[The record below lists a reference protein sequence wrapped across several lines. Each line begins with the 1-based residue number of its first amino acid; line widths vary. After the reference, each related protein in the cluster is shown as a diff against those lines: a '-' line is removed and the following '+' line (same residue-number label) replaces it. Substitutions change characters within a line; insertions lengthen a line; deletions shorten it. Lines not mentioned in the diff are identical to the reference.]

1 MAANNIETRGGSSA
15 LQRVVNHFRE
25 FGEWLAAGNWV
36 YGAIAFLVIGALLLP
51 PISLPQRLHIT
62 GYTRLGAA
70 NPSVSHPD
78 GLTVGINPEDGVS
91 LRVRLDSVPQAIF
104 LQGSAGADLKE
115 ALAALPPVLQVKSPF
130 YRIQT
135 GSRTTGPATIEVVIP
150 NDAEPWE
157 TLDLYTWTGAT
168 WEWVGGTLDREQ
180 EVLIAR
186 VSHLPSSVVVM
197 QTLPVVPAIG
207 TVAHGEVVSGPV
219 AGLLTQVMLP
229 GLYLG
234 ADGMLIGRPPTPPSG
249 SPEALLLVGNRPAG
263 QPLNRV
269 LLEDLLANPDVQ
281 ARHIAEILSKVS
293 GYAGVALNY
302 EGLMPEQRDAFSA
315 FVAALADALH
325 AQGLRLEVMVSP
337 PSRTDSGWDPGGY
350 DWATLGRTADALLF
364 PLPDNPMAYAE
375 GGAAP
380 LLMEWAVGQ
389 VGRYRLRAAVSSLSA
404 DSGPNESRY
413 VGLGEA
419 LAPFGQVQP
428 PAEPSVQPGQEV
440 VFALVGQVTSI
451 TPMESAGTY
460 AIAYKT
466 EQGESH
472 TVWLGTPSFLARKL
486 DWALRYH
493 LGGVVVYDLLSAGNM
508 PGVAEAVDRYRVAA
522 GLPQP
527 TALEVV
533 WKVEGPQ
540 TAEERV
546 TLSQP
551 EFRWKAPEAAGT
563 YTVSAAIAGVSR
575 GSAQVNVA
583 APTPTPMPTPTP
595 TPAVGGTAATGAA
608 PACMQARFVA
618 DVTVPDGTKFNNNET
633 FQKIWRLR
641 NSGTCDWPEDTA
653 LVFASGEKMGGPDS
667 IPVGVVRAG
676 ATVDIS
682 VDLKAPANSGRYTG
696 LWYVKAG
703 GAKIPGSD
711 VSVVIQAGEVASVP
725 APAPGARGSFELGG
739 HVANFSFPYA
749 SQMRYAG
756 MNWVKTQI
764 RYPADASGV
773 IAAAHAAG
781 FKIQVSALGPANMTG
796 QAGFEQEIARW
807 VAGMAAAGADAI
819 EVWNEPNI
827 DREWQNGLIHPANYT
842 KLLCAAHQAIKAANP
857 GTAVISAAPAPTGY
871 FGGCHPHGCDDKPWL
886 EGMFVAGAANC
897 MDYIGAHHNAGAT
910 APSARTGHPADGGD
924 HHHSWYF
931 LPQTELY
938 YNIFRGTRQLFYTEL
953 GYASQEGVEPFPDN
967 FWWGRGTN
975 NAQQAAWLAEAVRLS
990 IQTGMV
996 RCIIV
1001 WNVDFLQPIPGDPQN
1016 GYAIIRPGGICPACD
1031 ALNAVLGSR

>member
-1 MAANNIETRGGSSA
+1 MGANDVATGNPKPSTF
-15 LQRVVNHFRE
+15 QRIVNHFRE
-25 FGEWLAAGNWV
+25 FGEWLAAGHWV
-36 YGAIAFLVIGALLLP
+36 YGAIAFLVIGALILP
-51 PISLPQRLHIT
+51 PVSLPQRLHIT
-62 GYTRLGAA
+62 GYTRLSAK

-78 GLTVGINPEDGVS
+78 GITVSVNPEDRVS
-91 LRVRLDSVPQAIF
+91 LRVRLDSIPQAIF
-104 LQGSAGADLKE
+104 MQGSAGADLQA
-115 ALAALPPVLQVKSPF
+115 ALAAIPLVLQVKSPF

-168 WEWVGGTLDREQ
+168 WEWVGGTLDRER
-180 EVLIAR
+180 EVLIAHVDR
-186 VSHLPSSVVVM
+186 LPSSVVVM
-197 QTLPVVPAIG
+197 QTLPVIPAVG
-207 TVAHGEVVSGPV
+207 TVASGEAVSGP
-219 AGLLTQVMLP
+219 AASLLTQVMLP

-234 ADGMLIGRPPTPPSG
+234 PDGMLIGRSPTPPSG
-249 SPEALLLVGNRPAG
+249 SPEALLLVGNRPTG
-263 QPLNRV
+263 HPLNRA
-269 LLEDLLANPDVQ
+269 LLEDLLTNPEIQ
-281 ARHIAEILSKVS
+281 ARHIAEILSRAP
-293 GYAGVALNY
+293 GYTGVALNY
-302 EGLMPEQRDAFSA
+302 EGLMPEQREAFSA
-315 FVAALADALH
+315 FVAALAQALH
-325 AQGLRLEVMVSP
+325 AQGLRLEVMVP
-337 PSRTDSGWDPGGY
+337 APSRTEAGWDPGGY
-350 DWATLGRTADALLF
+350 DWAALGRAADALIF
-364 PLPDNPMAYAE
+364 PLPDNPNAYTE
-375 GGAAP
+375 GGAVQS
-380 LLMEWAVGQ
+380 LIEWAVGQ

-404 DSGPNESRY
+404 DSGPEGVRY
-413 VGLGEA
+413 VSLEEA

-428 PAEPSVQPGQEV
+428 PAGPSVQPGQEL
-440 VFALVGQVTSI
+440 VFTLVGQITSI

-460 AIAYKT
+460 AIAYKGT
-466 EQGESH
+466 QGESR

-493 LGGVVVYDLLSAGNM
+493 LGGVVVHDLLSPGNM
-508 PGVAEAVDRYRVAA
+508 PGVVEAVDGYRVAA

-533 WKVEGPQ
+533 WTVEGPQ
-540 TAEERV
+540 TTEERV

-575 GSAQVNVA
+575 GSVQVNVA
-583 APTPTPMPTPTP
+583 APTPTPMPIPTP
-595 TPAVGGTAATGAA
+595 AATGAA
-608 PACMQARFVA
+608 MTAAPACLQAAFVT

-633 FQKIWRLR
+633 FKKTWRLR
-641 NSGTCDWPEDTA
+641 NSGTCDWPQDAA

-667 IPVGVVRAG
+667 VPVGVVKAG

-682 VDLKAPANSGRYTG
+682 VDLKAPANPGRYTG
-696 LWYVKAG
+696 LWYVRAG

-725 APAPGARGSFELGG
+725 APAPGVRGNFELGG
-739 HVANFSFPYA
+739 HVADFSFPYA
-749 SQMRYAG
+749 AQMRYAG

-796 QAGFEQEIARW
+796 QPGFEQEIARW
-807 VAGMAAAGADAI
+807 VARMAAAGADAI
-819 EVWNEPNI
+819 EVWNEPNL

-842 KLLCAAHQAIKAANP
+842 KLLCAAYQAIKAANP
-857 GTAVISAAPAPTGY
+857 GTAVISAAPAPTGF
-871 FGGCHPHGCDDKPWL
+871 FGGCHPHGCDDKPWM
-886 EGMFVAGAANC
+886 EGLFAAGAANC
-897 MDYIGAHHNAGAT
+897 LDYLGAHYNAGAT
-910 APSARTGHPADGGD
+910 PPSARSGHPADGGD
-924 HHHSWYF
+924 RHHSWYF

-938 YNIFRGTRQLFYTEL
+938 YHIFRGTRQLFYTEL

-967 FWWGRGTN
+967 FWWARGN
-975 NAQQAAWLAEAVRLS
+975 DNSEQAAWLAESVRLS

-1001 WNVDFLQPIPGDPQN
+1001 WNVDFLRPIPGDPQN
-1016 GYAIIRPGGICPACD
+1016 GYAIIRPGGACPACE
-1031 ALNAVLGSR
+1031 ALHAVLGSR

>member
-1 MAANNIETRGGSSA
+1 MAANNTETREGPSA

-62 GYTRLGAA
+62 GYTRLSAA
-70 NPSVSHPD
+70 NPSISHPD
-78 GLTVGINPEDGVS
+78 GLTVGINPEGGVS

-115 ALAALPPVLQVKSPF
+115 ALVALPPVLQVKSPF
-130 YRIQT
+130 YRIQI
-135 GSRTTGPATIEVVIP
+135 GSRTTGPATLEVVIP

-157 TLDLYTWTGAT
+157 TLDLYTWTGTT
-168 WEWVGGTLDREQ
+168 WEWVGGTLDRER

-186 VSHLPSSVVVM
+186 VSRLPSSVVVM

-207 TVAHGEVVSGPV
+207 TVASGEAVGGPA

-234 ADGMLIGRPPTPPSG
+234 ADGMLIGKPPARPSG

-263 QPLNRV
+263 QPLNRA
-269 LLEDLLANPDVQ
+269 LLEDLLGNPDIQ
-281 ARHIAEILSKVS
+281 ARHIAEILSHAA
-293 GYAGVALNY
+293 GYAGVALDY
-302 EGLMPEQRDAFSA
+302 EGLMPEGREAFSA

-325 AQGLRLEVMVSP
+325 AQGLRLEVVVP
-337 PSRTDSGWDPGGY
+337 APARTDSGWDSGGY
-350 DWATLGRTADALLF
+350 DWAALGRAADALIF
-364 PLPDNPMAYAE
+364 PLPDNPVAYTE
-375 GGAAP
+375 GGAVQS
-380 LLMEWAVGQ
+380 LMEWAVGQ
-389 VGRYRLRAAVSSLSA
+389 VGRYKLRAAVSSLSA
-404 DSGPNESRY
+404 DSGPDGVRY
-413 VGLGEA
+413 VGLEDA

-428 PAEPSVQPGQEV
+428 PTESSVQPGQEV
-440 VFALVGQVTSI
+440 VFTLVGQVTSI

-466 EQGESH
+466 PQGESR

-493 LGGVVVYDLLSAGNM
+493 LGGVVVHDLLNAGNM
-508 PGVAEAVDRYRVAA
+508 PGVAEAVDGYRVAA
-522 GLPQP
+522 GLRQP

-533 WKVEGPQ
+533 WKVDGPQ

-551 EFRWKAPEAAGT
+551 EFRWRAPEAAGA

-575 GSAQVNVA
+575 GAAQVNVA
-583 APTPTPMPTPTP
+583 APTPMPTPTP
-595 TPAVGGTAATGAA
+595 TPAPAAGTAATGAA
-608 PACMQARFVA
+608 PACMQAQFVT

-633 FQKIWRLR
+633 FKKTWRLR
-641 NSGTCDWPEDTA
+641 NSGTCDWPQDTV
-653 LVFASGEKMGGPDS
+653 LVFARGEKMGGPDAV
-667 IPVGVVRAG
+667 PVGVVKAG

-682 VDLKAPANSGRYTG
+682 VDLKAPANPGRYTG

-703 GAKIPGSD
+703 GARIPGSE
-711 VSVVIQAGEVASVP
+711 VTVVIQAGDVASAPPP
-725 APAPGARGSFELGG
+725 APRARGNFELGG
-739 HVANFSFPYA
+739 HVADFSLPYA
-749 SQMRYAG
+749 SLMRYAG

-781 FKIQVSALGPANMTG
+781 FKIQVSVLGPPEMA
-796 QAGFEQEIARW
+796 ARPGFEQEVANW

-819 EVWNEPNI
+819 EIWNEPNI
-827 DREWQNGLIHPANYT
+827 DREWQNGYISPANYT
-842 KLLCAAHQAIKAANP
+842 RLLCAAYQAIKAANP
-857 GTAVISAAPAPTGY
+857 RTAVISAAPAPTGY
-871 FGGCHPHGCDDKPWL
+871 FGGCYPHGCDDKPWM
-886 EGMFVAGAANC
+886 EGLWNAGAANC

-910 APSARTGHPADGGD
+910 PPSARSGHPADGGD
-924 HHHSWYF
+924 RHHSWYF

-953 GYASQEGVEPFPDN
+953 GFASQEGVEPFPDN
-967 FWWGRGTN
+967 FWWARGN
-975 NAQQAAWLAEAVRLS
+975 DNSEQAAWLAESVRLS

-1001 WNVDFLQPIPGDPQN
+1001 WNIDFLRPIPGDPQN

-1031 ALNAVLGSR
+1031 ALHAVMGSR